1 MHVTL
6 YKRTDRGDMNPLI
19 ADALMS
25 SLIISLIPMAAIS
38 LAAGAMALLQ
48 AITQVQEQSMVHF
61 VRIVALVLVLMWG
74 GQAAFAQLKAIFVD
88 VLTLGATL

>member
-1 MHVTL
+1 
-6 YKRTDRGDMNPLI
+6 MNPLI

-25 SLIISLIPMAAIS
+25 SLMISLIPMAAIS

-74 GQAAFAQLKAIFVD
+74 GQAAYAQLEAIFVD